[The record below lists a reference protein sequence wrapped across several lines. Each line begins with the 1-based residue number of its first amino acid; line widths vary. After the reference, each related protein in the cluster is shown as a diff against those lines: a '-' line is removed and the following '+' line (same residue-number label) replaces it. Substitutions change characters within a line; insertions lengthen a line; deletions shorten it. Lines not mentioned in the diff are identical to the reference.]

1 MKELEA
7 VLERLDTTI
16 DAGQS
21 LINEYDAV
29 SADFGVVER
38 KAASLEAEKIVFDF
52 KPHAKKYSKALSKND
67 FDVAGVTI
75 QEADGA
81 IDLVRQ
87 QYREASHV
95 LGETNSAYEKI
106 KSLKIPGKK
115 FIDQLRS
122 IDKEFE
128 AGNYVDVTRLCL
140 NLVEEMEAKI
150 EGHNKAKPKLS
161 EVENL
166 IARSKEA
173 GLNIE
178 VGENF
183 FKQAGEAFKS
193 GNYESCLELCE
204 DALSETKRA
213 NDEYTEASALLED
226 ARLKLSQHA
235 DAVVSSALTKCM
247 ESMEAAL
254 AAEEFKKIASE
265 HKKFVKCNRE
275 YTKASNLIQDARLK
289 LSQYVD
295 VIDSST
301 LSKHVES
308 MEASLAADDFKKVA
322 SEYEKFVKSMGKI
335 SKDAK
340 PDLGITFDDAG
351 FVRDNVKKVII
362 YLTNKGTATAG
373 SISFKLLDESFF
385 KLTSVGQLKQL
396 QPGEEKQIRAVIKP
410 VEAGPDLDF
419 NFRISYRNLLDNE
432 LLQTDFENEVHVR
445 LPHEAPGVAVQTPTQ
460 ALDTEIV
467 KFTQWKPK
475 KLPDIDKAKEF
486 VEYLQ
491 KHRESYLKYPQN
503 EEILDYLRN
512 NSAKFAFPM
521 AYEIPEEP
529 LEVLDKWRLPENLK
543 GNVVLNDNRK
553 DVLDTI
559 LESRFDRNHVIL
571 GEPGIG
577 KTSLLFE
584 IFDRIMAKHPAAILS
599 TANIGTAHQEL
610 GMPLFYDDLPEA
622 TDLLDII
629 YNEKPEGLVVTARRA
644 DWEGLPKDF
653 QDLFLRHTIKEFNKN
668 EMEPVCTSMLKFSG
682 IRYGKTALNRLVD
695 YSEGSP
701 IYVWCLINELSSAQI
716 NRLQDDYIT
725 ENAEKGMHNYIVK
738 LMQRLLMVKGKKEFK
753 PGGKHG
759 LTCLLFLSRHI
770 IEKRC
775 SPRYFWIAGK
785 KLAPFVEE
793 KLNDKYSPDLFN
805 AVQQY
810 VSGRG
815 NNISFP
821 HDTWAD
827 VLEGEGRHNPFKA
840 TIVQI
845 IDEIEGK
852 AIFKEVKLTAAE
864 EAWAL
869 VEDNFRSNPHR
880 NATRYLT
887 MAETLLKN
895 FRISKLKGFD
905 WFPLEELRETAAQ
918 YTHIPVGRNVCNLI
932 DNAASRGGTTITIRD
947 SIISRSNLNL
957 GKLDADIDGNV
968 INRSS

>member
-1 MKELEA
+1 ML
-7 VLERLDTTI
+7 
-16 DAGQS
+16 
-21 LINEYDAV
+21 
-29 SADFGVVER
+29 F
-38 KAASLEAEKIVFDF
+38 
-52 KPHAKKYSKALSKND
+52 
-67 FDVAGVTI
+67 
-75 QEADGA
+75 
-81 IDLVRQ
+81 
-87 QYREASHV
+87 
-95 LGETNSAYEKI
+95 
-106 KSLKIPGKK
+106 
-115 FIDQLRS
+115 RS
-122 IDKEFE
+122 
-128 AGNYVDVTRLCL
+128 
-140 NLVEEMEAKI
+140 
-150 EGHNKAKPKLS
+150 
-161 EVENL
+161 
-166 IARSKEA
+166 
-173 GLNIE
+173 
-178 VGENF
+178 
-183 FKQAGEAFKS
+183 
-193 GNYESCLELCE
+193 
-204 DALSETKRA
+204 
-213 NDEYTEASALLED
+213 
-226 ARLKLSQHA
+226 
-235 DAVVSSALTKCM
+235 
-247 ESMEAAL
+247 
-254 AAEEFKKIASE
+254 
-265 HKKFVKCNRE
+265 
-275 YTKASNLIQDARLK
+275 
-289 LSQYVD
+289 
-295 VIDSST
+295 
-301 LSKHVES
+301 
-308 MEASLAADDFKKVA
+308 
-322 SEYEKFVKSMGKI
+322 
-335 SKDAK
+335 
-340 PDLGITFDDAG
+340 
-351 FVRDNVKKVII
+351 
-362 YLTNKGTATAG
+362 
-373 SISFKLLDESFF
+373 
-385 KLTSVGQLKQL
+385 
-396 QPGEEKQIRAVIKP
+396 
-410 VEAGPDLDF
+410 
-419 NFRISYRNLLDNE
+419 
-432 LLQTDFENEVHVR
+432 
-445 LPHEAPGVAVQTPTQ
+445 
-460 ALDTEIV
+460 
-467 KFTQWKPK
+467 
-475 KLPDIDKAKEF
+475 
-486 VEYLQ
+486 
-491 KHRESYLKYPQN
+491 
-503 EEILDYLRN
+503 
-512 NSAKFAFPM
+512 
-521 AYEIPEEP
+521 
-529 LEVLDKWRLPENLK
+529 
-543 GNVVLNDNRK
+543 
-553 DVLDTI
+553 
-559 LESRFDRNHVIL
+559 
-571 GEPGIG
+571 
-577 KTSLLFE
+577 E

-668 EMEPVCTSMLKFSG
+668 EMEQVCTSMLKFSG
-682 IRYGKTALNRLVD
+682 IRYGKTALERLVD

-840 TIVQI
+840 TIVQV

-895 FRISKLKGFD
+895 FRISELKRFD

-932 DNAASRGGTTITIRD
+932 DNAASRRGTTITFKD
-947 SIISRSNLNL
+947 SIISRSNFNL
-957 GKLDADIDGNV
+957 GKLDADVDDSV
-968 INRSS
+968 LNRSS